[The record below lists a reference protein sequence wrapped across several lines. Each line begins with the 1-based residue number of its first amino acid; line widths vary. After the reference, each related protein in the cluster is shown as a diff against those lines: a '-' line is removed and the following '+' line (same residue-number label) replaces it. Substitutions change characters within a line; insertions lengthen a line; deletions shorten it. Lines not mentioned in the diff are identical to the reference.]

1 MSAAAT
7 EILDAARLE
16 RSEVGLRRNI
26 MIALG
31 VVLTALLVLVVVATV
46 LYRHQQDNAAW
57 VEHTY
62 SAESKIS
69 SIGVVLE
76 RMETARRGYL
86 LSPDK
91 GYWDTYVE
99 TKTTIVPAL
108 DELQTFVADNPRQR
122 LALDRLRA
130 LLEDKLG
137 QMKRT
142 IEVAH
147 AGDLTSA
154 RREFIEDASRRVT
167 QTMRA
172 ELAGMMSEEGW
183 LLVRRSADE
192 QRSAQQVLAIFIGI
206 AALIGALGVGSW
218 FLVSRFAADLSRSQA
233 ALGLLNAGLEE
244 AVAARTVELTR
255 ANEELQRFAYIVSHD
270 LRSPLVNVLGFTSEL
285 ETAIKPLQALI
296 DRADAADPDIVSKE
310 AREAVTLDLPESIGF
325 IRTSTQKMDR
335 LINAILRL
343 SREGRRTLTPERLN
357 MNTVIGG
364 VIDTLRIQADTRGAE
379 VIAEGPLPSVE
390 SDRLAIEQVFAN
402 LVENAIKYLKPGR
415 PGRVVVRG
423 RVVGDRVVYEVTD
436 NGRGIAAADQ
446 QRVFDL
452 FRRAGPQ
459 DQSGEGIGLAHVR
472 TLVYR
477 LGGLIDCRSE
487 LDEGATFSVS
497 LPRSL
502 NRELTQSR

>member
-1 MSAAAT
+1 MTAAAPAP
-7 EILDAARLE
+7 LDAAALDK
-16 RSEVGLRRNI
+16 SETTLRRNI
-26 MIALG
+26 VIALG
-31 VVLTALLVLVVVATV
+31 VGLAGLLALIVIAVA
-46 LYRHQQDNAAW
+46 LYRHQQGNAAW

-62 SAESKIS
+62 SAEAKIS
-69 SIGVVLE
+69 NIGTALE

-86 LSPDK
+86 LSPE
-91 GYWDTYVE
+91 DTYWKTYLE
-99 TKTTIVPAL
+99 TRATVVPAI
-108 DELQTFVADNPRQR
+108 DELQSFTIDNPRQQ
-122 LALDRLRA
+122 AAIERLRA
-130 LLEDKLG
+130 LLDDKLG

-147 AGDLTSA
+147 AGDPEGA
-154 RREFIEDASRRVT
+154 KREFIADASRQVT
-167 QTMRA
+167 QAMRA
-172 ELAGMMSEEGW
+172 QLADMLAAEGW
-183 LLVRRSADE
+183 LLVKRSEAE
-192 QRSAQQVLAIFIGI
+192 KRSTQWVLGAIVGI
-206 AALIGALGVGSW
+206 AALLAALGVGSW
-218 FLVSRFAADLSRSQA
+218 ILVSRFAADLARSQT
-233 ALGLLNAGLEE
+233 ALQTLNAGLED
-244 AVAARTVELTR
+244 AVTARTAELSR

-285 ETAIKPLQALI
+285 ETAIKPLQVLI
-296 DRADAADPDIVSKE
+296 ERADAADPAMVSKE

-325 IRTSTQKMDR
+325 IRTSTEKMDR

-357 MNTVIGG
+357 MNTVIAS
-364 VIDTLRIQADTRGAE
+364 VIDTLRIQADARGAE
-379 VIAEGPLPSVE
+379 VIAEGPLPGVE

-402 LVENAIKYLKPGR
+402 LLENAIKYLKPGR

-423 RVVGDRVVYEVTD
+423 RIVGDRVVYDVVD
-436 NGRGIAAADQ
+436 NGRGIAPGDQ

-497 LPRSL
+497 LPRNLS
-502 NRELTQSR
+502 RELTQSR